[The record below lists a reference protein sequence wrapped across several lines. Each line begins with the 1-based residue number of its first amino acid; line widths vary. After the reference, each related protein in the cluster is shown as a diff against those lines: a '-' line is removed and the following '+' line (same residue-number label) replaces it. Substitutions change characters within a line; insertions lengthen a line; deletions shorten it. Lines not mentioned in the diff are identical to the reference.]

1 MKNNPFLNKKSNDR
15 FNFLDQNS
23 SRDNLKVKSKDKK
36 NVSDNSLK
44 KDEPKSRFKNT
55 YSNSN
60 KLLDKQFIISDAD
73 FPVLIKNNTINDNSI
88 NDNTI
93 NDNTINDNTTTN
105 YKDIIASNDS
115 NTNLSQQNNI
125 PPGCIE
131 ISKINGQI
139 CFKNGPLTPYQ
150 IKLNNLN
157 KYEEYL
163 SNDPNYIMNNAI
175 TFMKNNWEKYRLEYD
190 SVYGEGAYEDK
201 FIYKNDYETDY
212 DSDTSSELDTDY
224 DIDLI
229 DQYEKDYLV

>member
-1 MKNNPFLNKKSNDR
+1 MKNNSFLNKKSNDR
-15 FNFLDQNS
+15 FNFFDQNS
-23 SRDNLKVKSKDKK
+23 YKDNLKVKSKDKK
-36 NVSDNSLK
+36 IVSDNSLK
-44 KDEPKSRFKNT
+44 KDDTRSLFKNT

-60 KLLDKQFIISDAD
+60 KLIDKQFIISDAD
-73 FPVLIKNNTINDNSI
+73 FPVLIKNNNTTS
-88 NDNTI
+88 DNTI
-93 NDNTINDNTTTN
+93 TTN

-115 NTNLSQQNNI
+115 STNLSQQNNI
-125 PPGCIE
+125 LPGYIE
-131 ISKINGQI
+131 ISKINGKI
-139 CFKNGPLTPYQ
+139 YFKNGPLTPYQ

-212 DSDTSSELDTDY
+212 DSDNSSELDTDYDY